1 MQTSELMGRS
11 LGADEIEYCWQFSE
25 EGSAQCVLA
34 YRPEERAGF
43 AGPGN
48 DEQCQLEAVFVGDT
62 DILSI
67 VKHEDRRRI
76 ERLALEALR
85 TERRIAECLAFD
97 AEEAETEVRPLVEL
111 PELQVQGMDSTFGSV
126 Q

>member
-1 MQTSELMGRS
+1 MGRV
-11 LGADEIEYCWQFSE
+11 LGADEIEFTWNFNEQS
-25 EGSAQCVLA
+25 SAQCVLA
-34 YRPEERAGF
+34 YRPEERASF

-97 AEEAETEVRPLVEL
+97 AEEAETEVRPVEL
-111 PELQVQGMDSTFGSV
+111 HALQVQGMDSTFGSV